1 MNNDTTEIR
10 RATVDD
16 IDTIRAVADV
26 AFRATY
32 AAILSTEQTEY
43 MIDMMYSPKSLHRQM
58 EVERQ
63 TFYLAV
69 DNGRTIGYV
78 SIERQGERVFH
89 LQKIYLLP
97 EYQGRRIGERL
108 FGRACRHVKELCSGP
123 CTMELNVNRH
133 NRAIGFYERM
143 GMRKVREG
151 DFPIG
156 NGYCMNDYIMAIE
169 L

>member
-1 MNNDTTEIR
+1 MNNGIEIR
-10 RATVDD
+10 RATAAD
-16 IDTIRAVADV
+16 IGAIRSVAEV
-26 AFRATY
+26 AFRAAY
-32 AAILSTEQTEY
+32 AAILSSEQTDY
-43 MIDMMYSPKSLHRQM
+43 MMDMMYSVESLHRQM

-63 TFYLAV
+63 AFYLAV

-78 SIERQGERVFH
+78 SVEQQGERLFH

-97 EYQGRRIGERL
+97 ECQGRGIGERL
-108 FGRACRHVKELCSGP
+108 FRCACRHIKSLCPEP

-133 NRAIGFYERM
+133 NRARGFYERM

-156 NGYCMNDYIMAIE
+156 RGYYMNDYIMAVE

>member
-32 AAILSTEQTEY
+32 AAILSAEQTEY
-43 MIDMMYSPKSLHRQM
+43 MIDMMYSPESLRRQM

-63 TFYLAV
+63 AFYLAV

-78 SIERQGERVFH
+78 SVERQGERLFH

-108 FGRACRHVKELCSGP
+108 FRCACRHVRKLCPEP

-133 NRAIGFYERM
+133 NRATGFYERM
-143 GMRKVREG
+143 GMHKVREG

-156 NGYCMNDYIMAIE
+156 NGYYMNDYIMAIE

>member
-1 MNNDTTEIR
+1 MNNDKIEIR
-10 RATVDD
+10 RASVDD
-16 IDTIRAVADV
+16 IDAIRAAADV
-26 AFRATY
+26 AFRAAY
-32 AAILSTEQTEY
+32 AAILSPEQTEY
-43 MIDMMYSPKSLHRQM
+43 MMNMMYSTESLRRQM
-58 EVERQ
+58 KVERQ

-78 SIERQGERVFH
+78 SIERQGERLFH

-108 FGRACRHVKELCSGP
+108 FECACRHIKELCPEP

-156 NGYCMNDYIMAIE
+156 NGYYMNDYIMGME

>member
-1 MNNDTTEIR
+1 MSNDTTEIR

-16 IDTIRAVADV
+16 IGLIRAVADV

-32 AAILSTEQTEY
+32 AEILSAEQMEY
-43 MIDMMYSPKSLHRQM
+43 MMDMMYSAESLRRQM
-58 EVERQ
+58 EVDHHI
-63 TFYLAV
+63 FYLALI
-69 DNGRTIGYV
+69 DNRTVGYV
-78 SIERQGERVFH
+78 SIERQGERLFH

-97 EYQGRRIGERL
+97 ECQGHHIGERL
-108 FGRACRHVKELCSGP
+108 FECACRHAKSLCEAP

-133 NRAIGFYERM
+133 NRALGFYQRM

-151 DFPIG
+151 DFDIG
-156 NGYCMNDYIMAIE
+156 NGYYMNDYIMAIE